1 MADERIERKK
11 VAPSDLSPNKAP
23 LSTYLQYPTSTDA
36 QEGWVVLAD
45 NGDGRTERTANL
57 SVLKQIKNFLNSS
70 PAPAPQDSM
79 EPMRVDYPFY
89 DADSESSS
97 PMPASEEEIDYV
109 SASPLDVDAENHT
122 KPDAVKTEEI
132 EPEKLESIAI
142 EGVPFDSEQPSTIE
156 MEEEAQD
163 SEETSATET
172 VEVYA
177 EERALDEPQETPQ
190 NSDPTSTCVID
201 ANEFVDFESIP
212 PTPPVVEIV
221 AKNYGAEK
229 TKRRQSGEKS
239 LRDAFLPEPR
249 QEERRPAFD
258 SSVSKKMPI
267 FKKFVDL
274 MGARN
279 LINREPSEEPLP
291 SPPLLEENGVSVEL
305 VLPPTPLE
313 TDSPDL
319 FVDAL
324 ILGCS
329 DVQTS

>member
-1 MADERIERKK
+1 MADERVEQNK

-36 QEGWVVLAD
+36 QEGWVVLAE
-45 NGDGRTERTANL
+45 NGDGRPERTANL

-70 PAPAPQDSM
+70 PAPAPQESM
-79 EPMRVDYPFY
+79 ESTRVDYPFY

-97 PMPASEEEIDYV
+97 PMK
-109 SASPLDVDAENHT
+109 ASPLNVPASPLNVDAENHT
-122 KPDAVKTEEI
+122 EPYAVKTEEI
-132 EPEKLESIAI
+132 EPEKVEPVAIAA
-142 EGVPFDSEQPSTIE
+142 VPFDSKESSPIE

-177 EERALDEPQETPQ
+177 EERASDEPQETPLK
-190 NSDPTSTCVID
+190 SEPTSTCVID

-212 PTPPVVEIV
+212 ATPPVVEIV

-229 TKRRQSGEKS
+229 TNRRQSGEKR
-239 LRDAFLPEPR
+239 LRDALLPEPR

-291 SPPLLEENGVSVEL
+291 PPSLLEENGVSVEL

-324 ILGCS
+324 ILGSS

>member
-70 PAPAPQDSM
+70 PAPAPQESM
-79 EPMRVDYPFY
+79 EPTRIDYPFY

-97 PMPASEEEIDYV
+97 PMTASEEEIDDV

-122 KPDAVKTEEI
+122 ESDAVKTEEI
-132 EPEKLESIAI
+132 EPEKVEPVAI
-142 EGVPFDSEQPSTIE
+142 EAIPFESKKSFPIE
-156 MEEEAQD
+156 MEENAQD
-163 SEETSATET
+163 PEETSATET
-172 VEVYA
+172 VNVYA
-177 EERALDEPQETPQ
+177 EERASDEPQEMPLKPET
-190 NSDPTSTCVID
+190 TSTCVID

-212 PTPPVVEIV
+212 ATPPVVEIV
-221 AKNYGAEK
+221 AKNCNTEK
-229 TKRRQSGEKS
+229 TNRRQSGEKS
-239 LRDAFLPEPR
+239 LRDALLPEPR
-249 QEERRPAFD
+249 HEERRPAFD

-291 SPPLLEENGVSVEL
+291 APSLLEENGVSVEL

-324 ILGCS
+324 ILGSS